1 MIQALLNLL
10 RSLGLLKAESQ
21 EEIQEVTQE
30 KGLVVMV
37 ADELMDLFTVV
48 GNCTRSGDQFG
59 RKAALTEILVRF
71 GDELEI
77 TAEPKD
83 RSAIR
88 IRPRQAR
95 FAALTIVKL
104 QELDAEVSRLA
115 LNRML
120 QRTSKGGS
128 PQIKV
133 SSLPKARLTP

>member
-1 MIQALLNLL
+1 MLEALLNLL
-10 RSLGLLKAESQ
+10 RSWGLLKVETQ
-21 EEIQEVTQE
+21 EPIQEVLEE

-37 ADELMDLFTVV
+37 ANELIDLFTVV
-48 GNCTRSGDQFG
+48 SNCTRSGDQAG

-77 TAEPKD
+77 TADRSD

-95 FAALTIVKL
+95 FSAMTIVKL
-104 QELDAEVSRLA
+104 QELDTEVSRLA

-120 QRTSKGGS
+120 QRTSKVAVS
-128 PQIKV
+128 QAKV
-133 SSLPKARLTP
+133 SSLPKARLS

>member
-1 MIQALLNLL
+1 MVEALFNLL
-10 RSLGLLKAESQ
+10 RSWGLLKEETQ
-21 EEIQEVTQE
+21 EQIQEVTEE

-37 ADELMDLFTVV
+37 ANDLIDLFTVV
-48 GNCTRSGDQFG
+48 SNCTRSGDQAG

-77 TAEPKD
+77 SADPSD

-95 FAALTIVKL
+95 FSALTIVKL
-104 QELDAEVSRLA
+104 KELDSDVSRLA

-120 QRTSKGGS
+120 RRTSKVV
-128 PQIKV
+128 V
-133 SSLPKARLTP
+133 SQAKASSEPKARLS